1 MVDSRATIV
10 EKSYWVP
17 TKAAGE
23 RLFWMSLEFSL
34 NRPLKKGQPSLA
46 EMALSSGSTD
56 EALLA
61 LPSVVP
67 PKIRKEAQRLLRPW
81 PEGRYM
87 DAYRRSG
94 GILNVFTPPWG
105 EPQDEVWAETVAGW
119 KSRTFPNDQARQ
131 EALQALENQWNTTPH
146 PFFAG
151 LTPAQVMVGGGPRE
165 ADLADEF
172 LQQLTRLYDGRPFDS
187 EGQAL
192 IKTLTLLRSWQSQP
206 RRDGR
211 MILDIVVT
219 ERNQLLARR
228 APVLKRK
235 LDSSTSRFD

>member
-1 MVDSRATIV
+1 MVDDAPTVV
-10 EKSYWVP
+10 EKTYWIP

-23 RLFWMSLEFSL
+23 RLFWMSVEFSL
-34 NRPLKKGQPSLA
+34 NRTPKKGQPSIA
-46 EMALSSGSTD
+46 EMALSSGSVD

-67 PKIRKEAQRLLRPW
+67 AKIRKEAQRLLQPW
-81 PEGRYM
+81 PEGRYA

-105 EPQDEVWAETVAGW
+105 EPQDEVWAEMVAGW
-119 KSRTFPNDQARQ
+119 QSETFPDDLAR
-131 EALQALENQWNTTPH
+131 EKALRALEKQWNTTPH

-151 LTPAQVMVGGGPRE
+151 LTPAQVMVGGGPKE

-172 LQQLTRLYDGRPFDS
+172 LQQLTRLHDGRGFDS
-187 EGQAL
+187 EGEAL
-192 IKTLTLLRSWQSQP
+192 IKTLMLLRSWQSQP
-206 RRDGR
+206 RRGGYT
-211 MILDIVVT
+211 ILDIVVT

-228 APVLKRK
+228 ALVLKRK
-235 LDSSTSRFD
+235 LGRSTSRFD

>member
-1 MVDSRATIV
+1 MVGDAPTVV
-10 EKSYWVP
+10 EKTYWIP
-17 TKAAGE
+17 TKVAGE

-34 NRPLKKGQPSLA
+34 NRTPKKGQPSLA
-46 EMALSSGSTD
+46 EMALSSESAD

-67 PKIRKEAQRLLRPW
+67 AKIRKEAQRLVRPW
-81 PEGRYM
+81 PDGRYT

-105 EPQDEVWAETVAGW
+105 EPQDEVWAEMLAGW
-119 KSRTFPNDQARQ
+119 KSKAFRDDQARQ
-131 EALQALENQWNTTPH
+131 EGLRALETQWNTTPH

-151 LTPAQVMVGGGPRE
+151 LTPAQVMVGGGPKE

-172 LQQLTRLYDGRPFDS
+172 LQQLTRLCDGRAFDS

-192 IKTLTLLRSWQSQP
+192 IKSLTLLRSWQSQP

-211 MILDIVVT
+211 TILDIVVT

-228 APVLKRK
+228 ARILKGG
-235 LDSSTSRFD
+235 LGSSTSRFD